1 MAGPSFARRA
11 EGLELLDA
19 GSHDERELQSSLAE
33 MARVNRWLG
42 GNRAIRRHLG
52 DCARSV
58 AADEPLAVLDVGT
71 GRGDLPLFIARA
83 LGRRPEVKVYGLD
96 LQRQIVRIAHDACRN
111 SPGVEM
117 LAGDALAL
125 PFETDAVDVVV
136 SSLTLHHF
144 DDEAAAA
151 VVAEMARVAKRRV
164 IITDLERHPMNY
176 AGAQMLASTLW
187 RRDPYSRNDG
197 PLSVLRAFTR
207 DELAR
212 IGRSAGLVRVQ
223 VFRHFPYRLAL
234 VGRISNG
241 RTP

>member
-1 MAGPSFARRA
+1 MAGPSFATRT

-19 GSHDERELQSSLAE
+19 GSHDERELHNSLAE

-52 DCARSV
+52 ECARLV
-58 AADEPLAVLDVGT
+58 AADEPLRVLDVGT
-71 GRGDLPLFIARA
+71 GRGDLPLFIAKG
-83 LGRRPEVKVYGLD
+83 LGSRLDVRVYGLD
-96 LQRQIVRIAHDACRN
+96 LQRQIVRIAHDACRA
-111 SPGVEM
+111 SSGVEM

-125 PFETDAVDVVV
+125 PFKTDAVDVVV

-144 DDEAAAA
+144 DDDAA
-151 VVAEMARVAKRRV
+151 VAAMAEMVRVARRRV
-164 IITDLERHPMNY
+164 IVTDLERHPLNY
-176 AGAQMLASTLW
+176 AGARVLASTLW

-207 DELAR
+207 EELVR
-212 IGRSAGLVRVQ
+212 IGRSAGLARVQ

-234 VGRISNG
+234 VGWTSNG
-241 RTP
+241 SMP